1 MPDAVARLRSSLPR
15 PSLRT
20 VVTTPFRLRTY
31 GNLLY
36 LLLAFPLGL
45 GYFIFLS
52 VGLSVSIGLSFILL
66 GIPLFLIVLA
76 TSIAFVTFERRLARV
91 LLGTEIESPP
101 WRVVDADGLLDGM
114 KRLVSDPALW
124 LGLGFLATK
133 LVVGVIAFT
142 LLVGLLVPAFAVVAT
157 PLYYD
162 NPGVRVGVFLPTEL
176 TRELSLYIPWN
187 ELLVGV
193 SFVVRL
199 SSWQV
204 TSLVDAVAM
213 SIGGI
218 LAVVLVLAILDGFAW
233 LCGQWARLLLG
244 KWLIARFQ

>member
-1 MPDAVARLRSSLPR
+1 MPDVVARLRSSLPR

-20 VVTTPFRLRTY
+20 VVTTPLRRRTY

-36 LLLAFPLGL
+36 LVLAFPLGL
-45 GYFIFLS
+45 GYFVFLS
-52 VGLSVSIGLSFILL
+52 VGLSLSIGLSFVLI
-66 GIPLFLIVLA
+66 GIPLFFVVLA
-76 TSIAFVTFERRLARV
+76 TSLVLVGFERRLATT
-91 LLGTEIESPP
+91 LLAIDFEAPP
-101 WRVVDADGLLDGM
+101 WRVADADGPLDGA

-124 LGLGFLATK
+124 LGLAFLATK
-133 LVVGVIAFT
+133 LAVGVAAFT
-142 LLVGLLVPAFAVVAT
+142 LLMGILVPALAIVAT

-162 NPGVRVGVFLPTEL
+162 TPGVRVGVFLPTDL
-176 TRELSLYIPWN
+176 TQELSLYIPWN

-213 SIGGI
+213 SLGGLLVVVLG
-218 LAVVLVLAILDGFAW
+218 LAVLDGFAW
-233 LCGQWARLLLG
+233 LCGRWARLLLG
-244 KWLIARFQ
+244 RSMLDRFR